1 MYNSGNLI
9 KKEQIM
15 KLKDKEAWLE
25 LYDVAKKIR
34 ELEPWK
40 YSWDMDFI

>member
-1 MYNSGNLI
+1 
-9 KKEQIM
+9 M

-25 LYDVAKKIR
+25 LYDVAKKIQ

-40 YSWDMDFI
+40 YLWDMDFIRKV